1 MIWPL
6 PECGSTREREK
17 REETCSCRR
26 NGETLPGRLPYTAC
40 LALPTRLAAQSTTGT
55 IQGTVTDEQ
64 EAVVPGAAV
73 TIRNTAT
80 NGVRRGDS
88 EKNGF
93 YRFLNGPVGEYKLTI
108 ERGGFAKYLR
118 SGITLSLDQDKR
130 GLVLLQRA
138 WLRDGQTL
146 GRGCFRPACWQRW

>member
-17 REETCSCRR
+17 GRKLAHVDETERR
-26 NGETLPGRLPYTAC
+26 SRGGCPILP
-40 LALPTRLAAQSTTGT
+40 ALPSNPLAAQSTTGT

-88 EKNGF
+88 EKHGF
-93 YRFLNGPVGEYKLTI
+93 YRFLNGPVAST
-108 ERGGFAKYLR
+108 
-118 SGITLSLDQDKR
+118 S
-130 GLVLLQRA
+130 
-138 WLRDGQTL
+138 
-146 GRGCFRPACWQRW
+146 